1 MKIGKINI
9 GLNYKPCVIAEISG
23 NHNKS
28 LNNALKLVEIAAKAR
43 ADIVKLQT
51 YKPETITIKSSRKEF
66 LIKDKKSL
74 WKNKKL
80 FDLYKQGFTPWEW
93 HAAIFKKAKKLGITC
108 FSSVFDESSVDFLEK
123 FNVPAYKISSFES
136 NHYPLIGRVIKTKK
150 PIIISVGLNSLQEIK
165 ELLKFLKNNK
175 CKNFALLKCTS
186 SYPALPSDS
195 NINTIKDMRKKF
207 NCEVG
212 LSDHTLGIGASI
224 AAVSN
229 HATIIE
235 KHFTLDK
242 KSKGVDSKFSLA
254 PQELASLVKESYIAW
269 KSLGKVFYGP
279 TKNEIKSLKFRRS
292 IYIVKDIIKNEIL
305 TKENIKIIR
314 PSYGLHPKNYFKVLG
329 KKITKN
335 CKKGEP
341 LKLKNIY

>member
-28 LNNALKLVEIAAKAR
+28 LNNALKLVEIAAKAG

-93 HAAIFKKAKKLGITC
+93 HATIFKKAKKLGITC

-165 ELLKFLKNNK
+165 ELLKFLKKNK

-224 AAVSN
+224 AAV
-229 HATIIE
+229 
-235 KHFTLDK
+235 
-242 KSKGVDSKFSLA
+242 
-254 PQELASLVKESYIAW
+254 
-269 KSLGKVFYGP
+269 
-279 TKNEIKSLKFRRS
+279 
-292 IYIVKDIIKNEIL
+292 
-305 TKENIKIIR
+305 
-314 PSYGLHPKNYFKVLG
+314 
-329 KKITKN
+329 
-335 CKKGEP
+335 
-341 LKLKNIY
+341 